1 MDSPLEPLPP
11 IVDERLIEAPF
22 EVAVLGQTYVVA
34 GDDDSLAVS
43 ASASSREVQRAERS
57 AIRQAR
63 REAKAQAKI
72 DAKVAK
78 RAPIS
83 TSSDSAESS
92 DDVASEQK
100 SPSSQADEPGVS
112 TPRVRKLSF
121 DDLIDGQ

>member
-11 IVDERLIEAPF
+11 IVDEHLIEAPF

-34 GDDDSLAVS
+34 GGDDSLAAS
-43 ASASSREVQRAERS
+43 ALASSREVQRAERS
-57 AIRQAR
+57 AIKQAR
-63 REAKAQAKI
+63 REAKAQARI
-72 DAKVAK
+72 DAKAAK
-78 RAPIS
+78 RPPIS

-100 SPSSQADEPGVS
+100 SPSSQTDEPGVS
-112 TPRVRKLSF
+112 TPRVRNLSF

>member
-1 MDSPLEPLPP
+1 VDSPLEPLPP

-22 EVAVLGQTYVVA
+22 EVAVLGQTYAVA
-34 GDDDSLAVS
+34 GDDDSLAAS

-57 AIRQAR
+57 AIKHAR

-72 DAKVAK
+72 DAKEAE

-92 DDVASEQK
+92 HDVASEQE
-100 SPSSQADEPGVS
+100 SPSSQTDEPGVS